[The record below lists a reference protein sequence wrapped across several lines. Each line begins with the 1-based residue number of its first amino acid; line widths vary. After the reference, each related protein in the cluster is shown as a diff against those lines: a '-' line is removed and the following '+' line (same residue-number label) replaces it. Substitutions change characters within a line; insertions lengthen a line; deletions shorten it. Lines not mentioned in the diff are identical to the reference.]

1 MWFNVNWTR
10 LAILL
15 TPTFLRS
22 ELMTAWLKL
31 LISGFSDNH
40 NNWLQYR
47 RQNIYN
53 LAHNS
58 QKCYLRGALNDRFD
72 NELRRIRI
80 DDGNGFKRKYI
91 YTDGELNGTII
102 NPKIFIKPTYL
113 GTLFLYDDSDYADTG
128 VDFIVIVPAGLVFN
142 IYEMNA
148 LIDFYR
154 LASKRFKIITE

>member
-1 MWFNVNWTR
+1 MWFNINWSR
-10 LAILL
+10 LAVLL

-22 ELMTAWLKL
+22 EVMNAWVSL
-31 LISGFSDNH
+31 LLSPVGDVYTW
-40 NNWLQYR
+40 WLQFR
-47 RQNIYN
+47 GQNIYN

-91 YTDGELNGTII
+91 YTDAEEK
-102 NPKIFIKPTYL
+102 PKFL
-113 GTLFLYDDSDYADTG
+113 GTMYLYDDSDYEDTG
-128 VDFIVIVPAGLVFN
+128 VDFIVVVPAGLIYN
-142 IYEMNA
+142 TYEMKA

-154 LASKRFKIITE
+154 LASKRYKIATI